1 MEADLMNLNLF
12 KLEDYLT
19 QYEFS
24 SPYLFCCSD
33 AESFAM
39 SEVLGLANQEEHS
52 LWDNL
57 QLKYTEPFGYPP
69 LRRAI
74 SKTMYEHMQA
84 ENILCFAGA
93 EEGIYCALSCLC
105 EPGDHVIVL
114 TPCYQSLKEIP
125 NIQGCEVSTVD
136 LREEN
141 NWRICVEEIK
151 QAIRPNTKCV
161 VMNFPHNP
169 TGQIISQ
176 QELKD
181 LITLLA
187 ARDIW
192 LFSDEVY
199 RYLGNPLESWASAA
213 ADMYDKAL
221 SLGVMSKAFGMAGLR
236 VGWIACQD
244 QSMLHAIKRMKDYT
258 SICNSAPSEMLSL
271 ITLRNKDHFLDRN
284 NQIVEGNLDLLEQF
298 FLQNQDRFQWVK
310 PQGGCVGFVNYLA
323 EESVDAFCDR
333 LVKKHGILLMPASV
347 YDYPSNHF
355 RIGFGR
361 RNMPQVLERFESV
374 FRQ

>member
-1 MEADLMNLNLF
+1 MNVNPF

-19 QYEFS
+19 QYEFNA
-24 SPYLFCCSD
+24 PYLFCCSD
-33 AESFAM
+33 AESFTM
-39 SEVLGLANQEEHS
+39 SEILSLANQEEQT

-69 LRRAI
+69 LRSII
-74 SKTMYEHMQA
+74 SNSMYEQMQA
-84 ENILCFAGA
+84 DNILCFAGA
-93 EEGIYCALSCLC
+93 EEGIYCALYTLC

-125 NIQGCEVSTVD
+125 NIKGCELTTID

-141 NWRICVEEIK
+141 NWRICLDEIA
-151 QAIRPNTKCV
+151 QAIRSNTKCL

-181 LITLLA
+181 LIALLA
-187 ARDIW
+187 SRDIW

-199 RYLGNPLESWASAA
+199 RYLGNPSESWSNSAA
-213 ADMYDKAL
+213 DLYDKAL

-244 QSMLHAIKRMKDYT
+244 QSMLHNIKRMKDYA
-258 SICNSAPSEMLSL
+258 SICNSAPSEILSL
-271 ITLRNKDHFLDRN
+271 IALRNKNYFLDRN
-284 NQIVEGNLDLLEQF
+284 NRIVASNLTLLEQF
-298 FLQNQDRFQWVK
+298 FLQNPDRFQWVK
-310 PQGGCVGFVNYLA
+310 PQGGCVGFVNYLSD
-323 EESVDAFCDR
+323 EPIDLFCGR
-333 LVKKHGILLMPASV
+333 LVREHGILLMPASV
-347 YDYPSNHF
+347 FDYQSNHF

-361 RNMPQVLERFESV
+361 GNMPKVLELFQSV
-374 FRQ
+374 IL